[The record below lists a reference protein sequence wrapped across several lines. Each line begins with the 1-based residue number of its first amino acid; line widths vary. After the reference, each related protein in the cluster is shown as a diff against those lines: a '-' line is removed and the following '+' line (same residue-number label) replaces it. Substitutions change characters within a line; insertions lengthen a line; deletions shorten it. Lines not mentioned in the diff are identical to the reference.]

1 MTEPFAV
8 VSTALVLAV
17 TAIVL
22 GVSGQRAERRPG
34 HAGGSGAAARR
45 AAVLRME
52 RLAGADPPTVELIA
66 WPTVDPDRYWRCGPH
81 SRSAVSPTAE
91 EDPTLALLRRVRDG
105 LREL

>member
-1 MTEPFAV
+1 MAEPFAV

-17 TAIVL
+17 TAVVL
-22 GVSGQRAERRPG
+22 GVSGQRAERRPR
-34 HAGGSGAAARR
+34 HAGGSGPAARR
-45 AAVLRME
+45 AAVLRTE

-66 WPTVDPDRYWRCGPH
+66 WPAVDPDRYWR
-81 SRSAVSPTAE
+81 SRCAASPPAG